1 MAQIFDFA
9 PVQIEDARARITA
22 EGYLVADALVGRA
35 GNIQQYRAAD
45 LGDAFA
51 DRDPN
56 SVVRV
61 YRPEAEV
68 FAVDSLRTASRL
80 PITLDHPVKDGRP
93 VMVDASNWREFVK
106 GESGEQIMRDGEFIR
121 VPIRITDAGAVASV
135 QRERQEFS
143 LGYSAEIVVGDG
155 VTAQGEAYDASLS
168 NIRYNHLA
176 ACRAARGGPELRIVD
191 ERPADFNRQPGDNTM
206 PKIVLIDGLP
216 VDVSNAE
223 VAETA
228 LTRLRDARD
237 TAVQGLETATAEL
250 ADAKK
255 TIAERDAEVANLRDA
270 VAAAKP
276 TPAALRDAA
285 GQYARVAAKAQ
296 ALGVAVTDEMDVAEM
311 QRAAV
316 VAKLGDAA
324 GQYDA
329 AQFAA
334 AFDALT
340 ASIADAAPADPLRAM
355 VRDGAPTNL
364 GDARKTYDE
373 ARAKRLDR
381 MATAYKGNASA

>member
-106 GESGEQIMRDGEFIR
+106 GESGEQILRDGEFIR
-121 VPIRITDAGAVASV
+121 VPIRITDSAAVASV
-135 QRERQEFS
+135 QRERKEFS

-155 VTAQGEAYDASLS
+155 VTPRGEAYDASLS

-176 ACRAARGGPELRIVD
+176 ACRAARGGPELRITD

-216 VDVSNAE
+216 VDASNPDIAE
-223 VAETA
+223 QAI
-228 LTRLRDARD
+228 TRLRDARD
-237 TAVQGLETATAEL
+237 TAVQALDAAGVEL

-255 TIAERDAEVANLRDA
+255 TIAEQAAEVANLRDA

-285 GQYARVAAKAQ
+285 GQYARTAAKAQ
-296 ALGVAVTDEMDVAEM
+296 ALGVTVTDEMDVAEM

-324 GQYDA
+324 AQYDA

-340 ASIADAAPADPLRAM
+340 ASIADAAPTDPLRAM
-355 VRDGAPTNL
+355 VRDGAPANL

-373 ARAKRLDR
+373 AREKRLAR